1 MDPHPV
7 HWIYRLTFTIIEPFM
22 AFMGVCQIHFDP
34 ASYLAIANPN
44 VVYVSTMQPL
54 LTSILGGWLVILFN
68 DLVTLRV
75 FSWNVKL
82 WRLVLS
88 AHLLSDVAYSYAV
101 YQDMGTA
108 RFLSPW
114 VWSKV
119 DWLTLGTTIPP
130 MVLKIAFL
138 LGVGVDV
145 SGEAYENASAKGRKV
160 R

>member
-1 MDPHPV
+1 MDSHPI

-22 AFMGVCQIHFDP
+22 AFMGICQIHFDP

-54 LTSILGGWLVILFN
+54 LTSILGGWLVICFN
-68 DLVTLRV
+68 DLITLRV
-75 FSWNVKL
+75 FSRNVKL

-88 AHLLSDVAYSYAV
+88 AHLLSDLAYSYAV
-101 YQDMGTA
+101 CQDMGIA
-108 RFLSPW
+108 RFVNPT
-114 VWSKV
+114 VWSGV

-130 MVLKIAFL
+130 LVLKVAFIL
-138 LGVGVDV
+138 GLGVNVTREVD
-145 SGEAYENASAKGRKV
+145 EFAKGRKV